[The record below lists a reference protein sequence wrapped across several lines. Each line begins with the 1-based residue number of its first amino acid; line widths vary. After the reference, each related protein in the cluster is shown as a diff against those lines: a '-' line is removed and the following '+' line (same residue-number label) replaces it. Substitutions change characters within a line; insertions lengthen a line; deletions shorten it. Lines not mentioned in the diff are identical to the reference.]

1 MKRNI
6 RLVIALATALLVTLP
21 AGSALAQTVPPPPD
35 DLCDF
40 QCPVIRPF
48 GTVVVES
55 YEVDVEIDS
64 QIAVTHVTQV
74 LRNDGH
80 TPAEGVFLFPF
91 PKGAAASD
99 LVLWID
105 NEPIKAEVLSAD
117 EAREIY
123 QDIVRTLRDPALLEW
138 VDRDLLRLSVFPIPA
153 GEERVVEVEYVQVLT
168 ADAGLIRYA
177 HPLGAEHGAG
187 RPIEQVSVRVEV
199 DSNAP
204 IRAVYSP
211 THVVDVDRSGENSFV
226 ATYEDRNVEPQDE
239 FALFYS
245 VSEDAIDINVI
256 SYRDGDNEA
265 GFFTMLITPT
275 VDDDRAPVPKDVLLV
290 LDRSGSMEGEK
301 FAQAQEALTFVLD
314 NLNDEDRFN
323 IVTFSSS
330 IRSYAPDLRPA
341 GDAGDAKTWVQS
353 RAARGSTDIN
363 RALLEAFAM
372 ADDERPTYVIFL
384 TDGLP
389 TEGVTSV
396 DRILDN
402 AMEQSRRNVSFFT
415 FGVGFDVDAL
425 LLDSLAEDHHGTSS
439 YVLPNEDIDEV
450 VSGFYAK
457 VSSPVLTQIEI
468 DFGDAGVFDTHPA
481 ELSDLFAG
489 EQLTVTGRYLKPG
502 LTTVSLTGFVG
513 NVERT
518 FTYEDTRFGV
528 SGGEDFVPRLW
539 ATRKIGDL
547 LREMRFEGASDETV
561 DQIVQLATRYGIVT
575 PFTSFLVTEPGMLDA
590 DGLARESE
598 ALLDDVDNSLKLT
611 SGEGAVDYSSSA
623 GDLAAAEAPAT
634 AVPTD
639 ADYEQVV
646 EMRNASSHT
655 FRLVDGVWVD
665 TAFDPNDMSTVRV
678 PFLSD
683 GYFALA
689 GSTPVLTDAF
699 ALGER
704 VIVAYAGTAYEVVG
718 AEEPGDPIMLPLPA
732 EPDPTADPGPLAPP
746 PVDPPAADPA
756 VLNLPAPVA
765 DGPQPTGSTGGH
777 TVPLAV
783 GGAALFAMAG
793 LLIVRRRRNHRVTSD
808 PGLL

>member
-1 MKRNI
+1 MKRHI
-6 RLVIALATALLVTLP
+6 RSVIALATALLLTLP
-21 AGSALAQTVPPPPD
+21 AGSALAQIVPPPPD
-35 DLCDF
+35 DMCDF
-40 QCPVIRPF
+40 HCPIIRPF
-48 GTVVVES
+48 GPVVVES
-55 YEVDVEIDS
+55 YEVDVQIDS
-64 QIAVTHVTQV
+64 QIAATHVTQV

-80 TPAEGVFLFPF
+80 NQAEGVFLFPL

-138 VDRDLLRLSVFPIPA
+138 VDHDLVQLSVFPIPA

-168 ADAGLIRYA
+168 ADTGLIRYA
-177 HPLGAEHGAG
+177 HPLGAEHGLG
-187 RPIEQVSVRVEV
+187 RPIEHVRVRVEV

-204 IRAVYSP
+204 IRTIYSP
-211 THVVDVDRSGENSFV
+211 THVVDVERPGEKSFV

-245 VSEDAIDINVI
+245 VSEDDIGINVI
-256 SYRDGDNEA
+256 SYRDGDDEA
-265 GFFTMLITPT
+265 GFFTMLVTPT
-275 VDDDRAPVPKDVLLV
+275 VDNDGAPVSKDVLLV

-323 IVTFSSS
+323 IVTFSNS

-353 RAARGSTDIN
+353 RAAQGSTDIN

-415 FGVGFDVDAL
+415 FGVGFDVDAF

-439 YVLPNEDIDEV
+439 YVLPNQDIDEV

-468 DFGDAGVFDTHPA
+468 DFGDAGVFDIHPA
-481 ELSDLFAG
+481 ELSDIFAG

-502 LTTVSLTGFVG
+502 PTFVRLIGFVG
-513 NVERT
+513 GVERT
-518 FTYEDTRFGV
+518 FTYEDIRFRV

-598 ALLDDVDNSLKLT
+598 ALLDDLGNSLQIT
-611 SGEGAVDYSSSA
+611 SGEGAVTYSSSA
-623 GDLAAAEAPAT
+623 GDLATADAPAT
-634 AVPTD
+634 AVPTG

-665 TAFDPNDMSTVRV
+665 TAFDSNAMSTVRV

-689 GSTPVLTDAF
+689 GTTPVLTEAF

-718 AEEPGDPIMLPLPA
+718 AEESGDPITLPV
-732 EPDPTADPGPLAPP
+732 EPDPTANPGPVSPP
-746 PVDPPAADPA
+746 PIDPPAGNPT
-756 VLNLPAPVA
+756 VLNSPAPVA
-765 DGPQPTGSTGGH
+765 DGPQPTGSTGVPA
-777 TVPLAV
+777 VPLAL
-783 GGAALFAMAG
+783 GGAAVFAMAG
-793 LLIVRRRRNHRVTSD
+793 LLITRHRRNRRAGSDTS
-808 PGLL
+808 LL